1 MIYDFCVVGGGIVG
15 LATALELFNDNPGSS
30 ILLIEKETGLAV
42 HQTGHN
48 SGVIHSGI
56 YYQPGSLKA
65 ELCKSGAEATRQFC
79 RDNGIAFDTRGKLIV
94 ATDERQLMRM
104 YALANTAGKNG
115 IEIEVLDASEITR
128 REPNIRGAGAIL
140 VPSVGI
146 VSYVAICDAMAAMLR
161 KAGCDIVLGSAVEA
175 IREEADCVVIES
187 ASQTW
192 TARQLIVCAGLQ
204 ADRLA
209 RLSGLE
215 IDHQIVPFRG
225 EYYEV
230 IPAKRGLVHHMIYP
244 VPDPDLPFLGIHL
257 TPMIDGSLTIG
268 PNAVLG
274 FAREGYPKFSINPR
288 DVLAFST
295 FPGFWR
301 LLARNWRSALS
312 EARNSL
318 FKSAYLAECQ
328 KYCPTL
334 ELSDLTPRTAG
345 IRAQAVLR
353 DGTLVHDFL
362 FLRTERMLHVCNAP
376 SPAATSAIPI
386 ARRIVVQLRRSP
398 SVTEGRKRA
407 H

>member
-1 MIYDFCVVGGGIVG
+1 MYDFCIVGGGIIG
-15 LATALELFNDNPGSS
+15 LATACELFNDNPGSS
-30 ILLIEKETGLAV
+30 ILLIEKEPGLAV

-56 YYQPGSLKA
+56 YYRPGSLKA
-65 ELCKSGAEATRQFC
+65 ELCKSGAEATKRFC
-79 RDNGIAFDTRGKLIV
+79 HDNGIAFETRGKLIV

-104 YALANTAGKNG
+104 HALASTAGKNG
-115 IEIEVLDASEITR
+115 IEIEVLDASGIAE
-128 REPNIRGAGAIL
+128 REPNISGVGAIL
-140 VPSVGI
+140 VPSAGI
-146 VSYVAICDAMAAMLR
+146 VNYVAICDAMADMLR
-161 KAGCDIVLGSAVEA
+161 DAGCDIVLGSAVEA
-175 IREEADCVVIES
+175 IREEANCVVIES

-192 TARQLIVCAGLQ
+192 TARQLIACAGLQ

-209 RLSGLE
+209 KLAGLK

-225 EYYEV
+225 EYYDV
-230 IPAKRGLVHHMIYP
+230 VPAKRGLVHHMIYP

-268 PNAVLG
+268 PNAVIG
-274 FAREGYPKFSINPR
+274 FAREDYPKFSIDPR

-301 LLARNWRSALS
+301 LVARNWRSALS

-318 FKSAYLAECQ
+318 FKAAYLAECR
-328 KYCPTL
+328 KYCPAI
-334 ELSDLTPRTAG
+334 EMSDLIPRTAG

-353 DGTLVHDFL
+353 DGTLVQDFL
-362 FLRTERMLHVCNAP
+362 FLRTARMLHVCNAP

-386 ARRIVVQLRRSP
+386 ARRIVAQLRSN
-398 SVTEGRKRA
+398 STGIEGRR
-407 H
+407 HVH